1 MAYEVVL
8 DLITPQR
15 ARVVPSKDVVPLAS
29 EHRPIWYRGLERVA
43 ALGALAVF
51 LLPMLVVA
59 GLIRLDS
66 RGPALFT
73 QTRLTRGGRPFTF
86 VKFRT
91 MAVDGNQRFP
101 EFAPSAWK
109 NEPTSTL
116 RLQVADDPR
125 VTRLGQW
132 LRRSSIDELPNLLHV
147 LTGSMA
153 LVGPRPEM
161 PEALVHYSDEQLVK
175 FSVTPGI
182 TGYAQIYGR
191 GDLSFLET
199 VEQDLRYV
207 RDRSFRV
214 DVGVLIRTVQ
224 CVLARKGAR

>member
-1 MAYEVVL
+1 
-8 DLITPQR
+8 
-15 ARVVPSKDVVPLAS
+15 
-29 EHRPIWYRGLERVA
+29 
-43 ALGALAVF
+43 
-51 LLPMLVVA
+51 
-59 GLIRLDS
+59 
-66 RGPALFT
+66 
-73 QTRLTRGGRPFTF
+73 
-86 VKFRT
+86 

-132 LRRSSIDELPNLLHV
+132 LRRSSIDELPNLYAP
-147 LTGSMA
+147 TGSMA

-175 FSVTPGI
+175 FSVMLGI

-191 GDLSFLET
+191 GDLLFP
-199 VEQDLRYV
+199 
-207 RDRSFRV
+207 
-214 DVGVLIRTVQ
+214 
-224 CVLARKGAR
+224 